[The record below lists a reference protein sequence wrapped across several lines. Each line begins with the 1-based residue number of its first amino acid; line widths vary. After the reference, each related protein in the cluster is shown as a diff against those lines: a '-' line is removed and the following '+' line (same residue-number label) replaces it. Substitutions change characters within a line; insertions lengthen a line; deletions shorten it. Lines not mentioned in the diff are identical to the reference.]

1 MVGRTETGG
10 VERAVV
16 SGVQPRW
23 RRRSLILLGIA
34 LLAINLRGPIA
45 AVGPVLD
52 LVTDDLALSAV
63 QVSLLT
69 AAPVVCFGV
78 VGVLTPWL
86 VRRVGLDG
94 AAVTALALL
103 SGGLLLRSGP
113 VPVTLF
119 AGTVLAA
126 GAIAVGNVLL
136 PTLVKRDA
144 PRHPGVMTGVYT
156 TCLTGSAAIGAA
168 TVVPISTA
176 YGWRVGLGIW
186 VVTAMLAL
194 ALWAPRIRG
203 AAAVRARGKAADR
216 ADTLRRP
223 GGVRSLL
230 VQPLAWQVTVFMG
243 LQSAGF
249 YAVLAWLP
257 LIYRAAGVSAA
268 DAGLLLAVVTATG
281 IPMALTVPAWAARC
295 RDQRVFPVVL
305 TLLTTAGFV
314 GVLVAPAGLP
324 VLWAV
329 LIGAG
334 LGGNFPLALT
344 LVVLRT
350 AQPADTAA
358 LSTMAQGIGYL
369 IAATT
374 GPFAVGVVHELAG
387 GWTAPLALLVAL
399 AIPQALAGWGAGRAL
414 VIGSPGAA
422 HP

>member
-1 MVGRTETGG
+1 MVQGG
-10 VERAVV
+10 VH
-16 SGVQPRW
+16 PRW
-23 RRRSLILLGIA
+23 RRRSLIVLGIV

-52 LVTDDLALSAV
+52 LVTDDLALSVLAV
-63 QVSLLT
+63 SVLT

-78 VGVLTPWL
+78 FGVLTPWL
-86 VRRVGLDG
+86 VHRVGLNG
-94 AAVTALALL
+94 AAVSALALL
-103 SGGLLLRSGP
+103 SAGLLLRSGP
-113 VPVTLF
+113 SAATLF

-168 TVVPISTA
+168 TVVPVSTA
-176 YGWRVGLGIW
+176 YGWRGGLGIW
-186 VVTAMLAL
+186 AVPAVLGL
-194 ALWAPRIRG
+194 LVWAPRLRG
-203 AAAVRARGKAADR
+203 STAGRVS
-216 ADTLRRP
+216 TLDRP

-230 VQPLAWQVTVFMG
+230 GQPLAWQVTVFMG

-257 LIYRAAGVSAA
+257 LIYRSAGISAA
-268 DAGLLLAVVTATG
+268 DAGLLLALATATG

-305 TLLTTAGFV
+305 TLFTTAGFV
-314 GVLVAPAGLP
+314 GVLLAPAVLP
-324 VLWAV
+324 ALWAV

-350 AQPADTAA
+350 ARPADTAA
-358 LSTMAQGIGYL
+358 LSTMAQGLGYL
-369 IAATT
+369 IAATV

-387 GWTAPLALLVAL
+387 GWSAPLGLLVAL
-399 AIPQALAGWGAGRAL
+399 SIPQALAGWLAGRPHVL
-414 VIGSPGAA
+414 GSVGPDR
-422 HP
+422 P

>member
-1 MVGRTETGG
+1 MVKGG
-10 VERAVV
+10 VH
-16 SGVQPRW
+16 PRW
-23 RRRSLILLGIA
+23 RRRSLIVLGIA
-34 LLAINLRGPIA
+34 LLAINLRGPVA

-52 LVTDDLALSAV
+52 LVTDDLTLSAV

-86 VRRVGLDG
+86 VRWVGLDG
-94 AAVTALALL
+94 AAVTALTLL
-103 SGGLLLRSGP
+103 SAGLLLRSGP

-119 AGTVLAA
+119 SGTVLAA

-186 VVTAMLAL
+186 VVAAVLAL
-194 ALWAPRIRG
+194 ALWAPRILH
-203 AAAVRARGKAADR
+203 AATLRARGKAADR
-216 ADTLRRP
+216 VADLRRP

-230 VQPLAWQVTVFMG
+230 GQPLAWQVTVFMG

-257 LIYRAAGVSAA
+257 LINRSAGISAA
-268 DAGLLLAVVTATG
+268 DAGLLLAVVTASG

-295 RDQRVFPVVL
+295 RDQRVFPLVL

-350 AQPADTAA
+350 SRPSDTAA
-358 LSTMAQGIGYL
+358 LSAMAQGIGYL
-369 IAATT
+369 IAAVA
-374 GPFAVGVVHELAG
+374 GPFAVGVLHEVAG
-387 GWTAPLALLVAL
+387 GWTAPLALLVGL
-399 AIPQALAGWGAGRAL
+399 AFPQVLAGWGAGRARQ
-414 VIGSPGAA
+414 IGPPGPA
-422 HP
+422 HR

>member
-1 MVGRTETGG
+1 MVKG
-10 VERAVV
+10 AVH
-16 SGVQPRW
+16 PRW
-23 RRRSLILLGIA
+23 RRRSLVVLGIV
-34 LLAINLRGPIA
+34 LLAINLRGPVA

-52 LVTDDLALSAV
+52 LVTDDLALSAL
-63 QVSLLT
+63 QVSVLT
-69 AAPVVCFGV
+69 AAPPVCFGA

-86 VRRVGLDG
+86 VHRVGLDG

-103 SGGLLLRSGP
+103 SAGLLLRSGP
-113 VPVTLF
+113 APVTLF
-119 AGTVLAA
+119 GGTVLAA

-144 PRHPGVMTGVYT
+144 PRHPGVMTGLYT

-168 TVVPISTA
+168 SVVPLSTA

-186 VVTAMLAL
+186 VVTAVLAL
-194 ALWAPRIRG
+194 VLWAPRIRS
-203 AAAVRARGKAADR
+203 AAPGQ

-230 VQPLAWQVTVFMG
+230 GQPLAWSVTVYMG

-257 LIYRAAGVSAA
+257 LIYRSAGISAA

-314 GVLVAPAGLP
+314 GVLLAPATLP
-324 VLWAV
+324 ALWAV

-350 AQPADTAA
+350 ARPADTAA

-369 IAATT
+369 MAAVV
-374 GPFAVGVVHELAG
+374 GPFAVGVLHEVAG
-387 GWTAPLALLVAL
+387 GWSLPIGLLVAL
-399 AIPQALAGWGAGRAL
+399 AIPQALAGWLAGRAL
-414 VIGSPGAA
+414 VVGPGRAA
-422 HP
+422 PA